1 MNDESLELALLRR
14 AARGGTA
21 PRLTE
26 QEGEAYARLE
36 RAKLVD
42 MNVYSREWWLTAA
55 GRIELERLE
64 KRRFSARF
72 LSCSWEL
79 FLALIGSGVIGG
91 FVGYLVRWF
100 QE

>member
-36 RAKLVD
+36 LAKLVD

-64 KRRFSARF
+64 KRRFGRLRTVLWCIITAVITQ
-72 LSCSWEL
+72 LMNLL
-79 FLALIGSGVIGG
+79 FQA
-91 FVGYLVRWF
+91 FKA
-100 QE
+100 